1 MPVNSFKNYLAP
13 EYCKMM
19 YHIVFGLLY
28 VFSLLPM
35 WALYLLSDFIAF
47 LLYSVFGYR
56 REVVMTNLLQAFPE
70 KTEQERK
77 TIAKRFYRNFVDH
90 WAETLKFLSAGK
102 RRLNKMAT
110 ANFDVFHQ
118 LHATGKSVQVNLGH
132 FFNWEL
138 MTIHTGIS
146 QPYTFLTVYLPQS
159 NKIWNRLVLYVRG
172 KWGNPLLPSSDMARA
187 IIPWRKKQYLL
198 ALGAD
203 QRPAFPDNAYWLNF
217 LNRPAGFVKGPEK
230 FARGQNIPVVM
241 MTTTRIKRGRYHF
254 DYFLLADD
262 PKSLPDGELIR
273 RYVGHLEE
281 NIRLQPELYLWS
293 HKRWKHSWK
302 PEYEKMWVDDVPS
315 PTSEASLTG

>member
-1 MPVNSFKNYLAP
+1 
-13 EYCKMM
+13 MM
-19 YHIVFGLLY
+19 YHLVFGLLY
-28 VFSLLPM
+28 IFSLLPM

-56 REVVMTNLLQAFPE
+56 REVVMANLSQAFPE

-90 WAETLKFLSAGK
+90 WAETLKLLSAGK
-102 RRLNKMAT
+102 RTLNKMAT
-110 ANFDVFHQ
+110 ADFEVFHQ

-172 KWGNPLLPSSDMARA
+172 KWGNLLLPSSDMGRA

-203 QRPAFPDNAYWLNF
+203 QRPAFPGNAYWLNF
-217 LNRPAGFVKGPEK
+217 LNKPAGFVKGPEK

-254 DYFLLADD
+254 DYFLLAGD

-273 RYVGHLEE
+273 RYVRHLEE

-293 HKRWKHSWK
+293 HKRWKHSWN
-302 PEYEKMWVDDVPS
+302 PEYEKMWVDEVPS
-315 PTSEASLTG
+315 PTLEASLTE

>member
-1 MPVNSFKNYLAP
+1 
-13 EYCKMM
+13 
-19 YHIVFGLLY
+19 
-28 VFSLLPM
+28 
-35 WALYLLSDFIAF
+35 
-47 LLYSVFGYR
+47 
-56 REVVMTNLLQAFPE
+56 
-70 KTEQERK
+70 
-77 TIAKRFYRNFVDH
+77 
-90 WAETLKFLSAGK
+90 
-102 RRLNKMAT
+102 MAT

-138 MTIHTGIS
+138 MTMHTGIN

-203 QRPAFPDNAYWLNF
+203 QRPAFADNAYWLNF
-217 LNRPAGFVKGPEK
+217 LNKPAGFVKGPEK
-230 FARGQNIPVVM
+230 FARGQGIPVVM
-241 MTTTRIKRGRYHF
+241 MTTTRIKRGHYHF

-273 RYVGHLEE
+273 RYVRHLEE

-293 HKRWKHSWK
+293 HKRWKHPWK
-302 PEYEKMWVDDVPS
+302 PEYEKMWVDDVAS
-315 PTSEASLTG
+315 PTSKTSLTDK

>member
-1 MPVNSFKNYLAP
+1 
-13 EYCKMM
+13 M
-19 YHIVFGLLY
+19 YYIVFGLLY
-28 VFSLLPM
+28 IFSLLPLRL
-35 WALYLLSDFIAF
+35 LYLLSDLTAF

-56 REVVMTNLLQAFPE
+56 KEVVMANLLQSFPE

-77 TIAKRFYRNFVDH
+77 KIAKKFYRNFVDH
-90 WAETLKFLSAGK
+90 WTETLKLLSCSK
-102 RRLNKMAT
+102 RTLNKMAT

-138 MTIHTGIS
+138 MTVHTGIN

-159 NKIWNRLVLYVRG
+159 SEIWNRLVLYVRG
-172 KWGNPLLPSSDMARA
+172 KWGNPLLSSSDMARA

-203 QRPAFPDNAYWLNF
+203 QRPELPENTYWLNF
-217 LNRPAGFVKGPEK
+217 LNRPAPFVKGPEK
-230 FARGQNIPVVM
+230 FARGQGIPVVM
-241 MTTTRIKRGRYHF
+241 MTTTLIKRGQYHF

-273 RYVGHLEE
+273 RYVRHLEE

-293 HKRWKHSWK
+293 HKRWKHQWK

-315 PTSEASLTG
+315 PTSKASIAE